1 MKNTQNY
8 RRFLIATAR
17 QHLIK
22 ARIARQCITVT
33 GGFHE
38 QQWERNMHY
47 ARQAIRMAGVL

>member
-33 GGFHE
+33 SGFHE